1 LKNKTVQ
8 HITLR
13 HTDLTVSRI
22 CLGTMTFGGQTDV
35 DEAARTVDY
44 CLDFGVN
51 FFDTANIY
59 NKGASETILGRVL
72 RNRRSSVILAS
83 KVRGKM
89 GDGPN
94 ESGLS
99 RSAILRAVD
108 DTLRR
113 LGTDYL
119 DLYYLHQPDY
129 DAPLEESLDAIDRLV
144 RLGKVRWPASSNY
157 ASWQVC
163 RMLWLAET
171 HSYKPARVTQPMYN
185 LIARGI
191 EHEYLPMA
199 KEFGVSTVVYNPLAG
214 GLLTGKQRREAPIP
228 GTRFDNNQLYLDRY
242 WHPAYFDAVDR
253 LGAIAASVGR
263 SLVSL
268 ALNWLLHHSP
278 ADCLILGASRLNQI
292 SENLRAA
299 EEGPLPEDI
308 VAACDKVWAD
318 LRGITPKYN
327 R

>member
-1 LKNKTVQ
+1 
-8 HITLR
+8 
-13 HTDLTVSRI
+13 
-22 CLGTMTFGGQTDV
+22 MTFGGQTDET
-35 DEAARTVDY
+35 EAARIVDH
-44 CLDFGVN
+44 CLDSGVN

-72 RNRRSSVILAS
+72 RGRRSSVVLAS

-99 RSAILRAVD
+99 RVAIMRALD
-108 DTLRR
+108 NTLRR

-129 DAPLEESLDAIDRLV
+129 EVPLEESLDAIDRLV

-171 HSYKPARVTQPMYN
+171 HSYKPASVTQPMYN
-185 LIARGI
+185 LLARGI
-191 EHEYLPMA
+191 EQEYLPMA
-199 KEFGVSTVVYNPLAG
+199 KEFGASTVVYNPLAG

-253 LGAIAASVGR
+253 LGAVAASAGR

-278 ADCLILGASRLNQI
+278 ADCLILGASRLDQVA
-292 SENLRAA
+292 ENLRAA
-299 EEGPLPEDI
+299 GEGPLPED
-308 VAACDKVWAD
+308 VGAACDKVWAD